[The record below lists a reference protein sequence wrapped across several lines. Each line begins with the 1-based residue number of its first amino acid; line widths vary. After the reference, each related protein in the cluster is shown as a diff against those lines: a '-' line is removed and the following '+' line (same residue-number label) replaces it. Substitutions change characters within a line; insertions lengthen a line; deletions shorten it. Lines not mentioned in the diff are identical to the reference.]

1 MITSS
6 GLQPETYHKGYSS
19 HREDGIMLANRYQSH
34 LLVIDVQQRL
44 VPAIADVEQIVTNV
58 ARLVRYATILGVPI
72 TFTEHMPQRIGHLLP
87 ALRAGAAQSC
97 SVIEKTTFSA
107 VREPAFAAR
116 MTDLQQTGR
125 NTVVVCGMEAHV
137 CVMQTVLELRKGGD
151 QVLLVADAVG
161 SRTSS
166 NRALAVDRM
175 SEAGAEI
182 VSQEMIAFEWLERG
196 DAPEF
201 KEILKLLK

>member
-1 MITSS
+1 
-6 GLQPETYHKGYSS
+6 
-19 HREDGIMLANRYQSH
+19 MLAKRTQSH

-44 VPAIADVEQIVTNV
+44 VPAISDVEQIVTNV
-58 ARLVRYATILGVPI
+58 ARLIRYATILDVPI

-87 ALRAGAAQSC
+87 DLKAGAMASC

-107 VREPAFAAR
+107 VCEPAFAAR
-116 MTDLQQTGR
+116 TAELQQAGR

-137 CVMQTVLELRKGGD
+137 CVMQTVLELCNEGSH
-151 QVLLVADAVG
+151 VLLVADAVG
-161 SRTSS
+161 SRTSA
-166 NRALAVDRM
+166 NRALAIDRM
-175 SEAGAEI
+175 SKAGAEI
-182 VSQEMIAFEWLERG
+182 VSQEMVAFEWLERG